1 MTSLTLPPSVRGA
14 LWMMGSM
21 ASWAG
26 MAAIARYF
34 SNDFHTF
41 QIVFFR
47 SLFGMAF
54 LLPWLMRAG
63 LNGVKTDRVRM
74 HLLRG
79 FLGLGVIYLLFTA
92 VAIAPLGEVAAIM
105 STRPVIASLAAI
117 IFLHEV
123 ASGRRWTATG
133 IGFAGAVLI
142 IRPGYSDVSTGA
154 ALAFVSV
161 LAMAALTIVMKS
173 LARTEHPDTVV
184 TWQMLVFTPCSLIP
198 AIFVWKWPEYW
209 WQFVLLAGTGFFG
222 TLTQRCLTRAY
233 AAADATVVVPF
244 DFTRLI
250 FSAAAGYFLFSEFPD
265 PWTWVGGVLIL
276 SAVLWMTRGEALEE
290 KQRDAES

>member
-1 MTSLTLPPSVRGA
+1 MTIPILPPSVRGA

-34 SNDFHTF
+34 SNEIHTF
-41 QIVFFR
+41 EIVFFR
-47 SLFGMAF
+47 SLFGMVF

-63 LNGVKTDRVRM
+63 LGAIRTQRVGM
-74 HLLRG
+74 HLVRG
-79 FLGLGVIYLLFTA
+79 FLGLAVIYLLFTA
-92 VAIAPLGEVAAIM
+92 VALSPLGEVAAIM

-117 IFLHEV
+117 VFLHEV

-133 IGFAGAVLI
+133 VGFLGAVLI
-142 IRPGYSDVSTGA
+142 IRPGFSEVSAGA
-154 ALAFVSV
+154 ALAFASV
-161 LAMAALTIVMKS
+161 LGMAALTIVMKS

-184 TWQMLVFTPCSLIP
+184 TWQMLVFTPCSLVP
-198 AIFVWKWPEYW
+198 AIFVWKWPDYW

-250 FSAAAGYFLFSEFPD
+250 FSAVVGYILFSEFPD
-265 PWTWVGGVLIL
+265 PWTWIGGALIL
-276 SAVLWMTRGEALEE
+276 TAVLWMTRGEVQDEARR
-290 KQRDAES
+290 KAGT